1 MASVDTQLNQA
12 SDVVLMDAVV
22 ADLTAIRAAIV
33 AITAQLDADTGVTD
47 TDYAENNDPEALT
60 TTT

>member
-1 MASVDTQLNQA
+1 MASVDTQLNQT